1 MSILIAYIIIG
12 LTFHIGFWQEYS
24 DFKFIPLY
32 KILSASIFVII
43 GWPIVIFDLTRKGIK
58 F

>member
-1 MSILIAYIIIG
+1 MSISIAYIIIG

-24 DFKFIPLY
+24 DFKFIPLH
-32 KILSASIFVII
+32 KILYASIFVII
-43 GWPIVIFDLTRKGIK
+43 GWPLVIADLTTKGYK

>member
-12 LTFHIGFWQEYS
+12 LTFHVGFWQEYS
-24 DFKFIPLY
+24 DFKFIPLH
-32 KILSASIFVII
+32 KILGASFFVII
-43 GWPIVIFDLTRKGIK
+43 GWPIVIFELTKKGIK